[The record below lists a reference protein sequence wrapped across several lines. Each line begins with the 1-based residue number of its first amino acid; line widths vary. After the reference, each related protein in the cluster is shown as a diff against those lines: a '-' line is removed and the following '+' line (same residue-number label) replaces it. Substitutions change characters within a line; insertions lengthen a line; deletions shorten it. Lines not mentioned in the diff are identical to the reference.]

1 MFKTTSYILRQLIFV
16 TLFVTVILTAAVWL
30 TQSLRFIDVVVNKGL
45 PITTFFYLVIF
56 LLPDLVSVVL
66 PGAFMVSIL
75 FIYKKLTS
83 DQELIVMRSIGLS
96 NWQLAKPALILATL
110 LTLLMYGM
118 NLYLLPKSFRQLKD
132 TEHEIRGMISQ
143 SILQVGE
150 FNSIK
155 GLMVFIRAQKNKNEV
170 SGIILHDARESDS
183 KHPPLT
189 ITAERG
195 TIVKNQNGINLILL
209 NGIRH
214 GVDPKTSIPSMLF
227 FDQYSLNLS
236 QQKAPET
243 RYRKPYEHNIFEL
256 LNPGPHITTEKQR
269 AKFRAQGHQRLLSP
283 LYVLTFGLIAL
294 ATLLSGEFNRRDRS
308 RRTVVSIGLCALFQ
322 ILIVTLT
329 NMSERFAL
337 LLPLGYIIV
346 ILSNL
351 LALSILLKGKAARRF
366 SASSSKGNAK

>member
-1 MFKTTSYILRQLIFV
+1 MFKTTSYVLRQLFFV
-16 TLFVTVILTAAVWL
+16 TLFVTLILTVAVWL
-30 TQSLRFIDVVVNKGL
+30 TQSLRFIEVVVNKGL

-75 FIYKKLTS
+75 FIYNRLTA

-110 LTLLMYGM
+110 LTILMYGTS
-118 NLYLLPKSFRQLKD
+118 LYLLPKSYGQLKD

-150 FNSIK
+150 FYSIK
-155 GLMVFIRAQKNKNEV
+155 GLMVFIRAQENENEV
-170 SGIILHDARESDS
+170 SGIILYDARESDD

-195 TIVKNQNGINLILL
+195 TIVKDQNGINLILL

-214 GVDPKTSIPSMLF
+214 GVDPKTNIPSMLF

-236 QQKAPET
+236 QQKAPEP
-243 RYRKPYEHNIFEL
+243 RYRKPHEHSIFEL
-256 LNPGPHITTEKQR
+256 LNPSPHLTTPQQR
-269 AKFRAQGHQRLLSP
+269 AKFRAQGHRRLLSP
-283 LYVLTFGLIAL
+283 LYIMTFALIAL
-294 ATLLSGEFNRRDRS
+294 STLLSGEFNRRFRS
-308 RRTVVSIGLCALFQ
+308 RRVVVSVGLCTLFQ
-322 ILIVTLT
+322 MMIITLT

-337 LLPLGYIIV
+337 LLPLGYVIV
-346 ILSNL
+346 ILTNL
-351 LALSILLKGKAARRF
+351 LALSVLLERKRGR
-366 SASSSKGNAK
+366 SK